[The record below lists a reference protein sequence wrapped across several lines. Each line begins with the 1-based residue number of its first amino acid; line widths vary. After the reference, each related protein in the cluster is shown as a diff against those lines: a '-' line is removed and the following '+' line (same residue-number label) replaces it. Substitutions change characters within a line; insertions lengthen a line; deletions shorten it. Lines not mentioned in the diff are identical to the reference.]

1 MVILLRNCNTMKK
14 YKSTLL
20 LIVSFLAIQSCTKVP
35 ITGRRQT
42 NLLPENELMAMALT
56 NYNQVLS
63 ESKVVATGANAESV
77 KKVGERISKAVT
89 TYMNANGFSKRIANY
104 NWEFKVIEDPTI
116 NAWCMPGGKVAFYTG
131 ILPLCKDEA
140 GIAVVMGH
148 EIAHAIAR
156 HGNERMSQGLLLQM
170 GGVALDVATVNKPQ
184 ETRQLFQLAYGV
196 GANVGV
202 MLPYSRKHESE
213 ADRMG
218 LVFMAMAGYDPNNA
232 PEFWERMSKLGGNKP
247 PMILSTHPS
256 DEKRIVDLKKNMPE
270 ALKYYKANGK

>member
-1 MVILLRNCNTMKK
+1 MKNIKIILTSLTIV
-14 YKSTLL
+14 LL
-20 LIVSFLAIQSCTKVP
+20 FNSCTRVP

-42 NLLPENELMAMALT
+42 NLLPESDLMAMALT
-56 NYNQVLS
+56 NYNQVLT
-63 ESKVVATGANAESV
+63 ESKLVTTGANAESI
-77 KKVGERISKAVT
+77 KRVGERISKAVT
-89 TYMNANGFSKRIANY
+89 VYMNSHGYESRIANY
-104 NWEFKVIEDPTI
+104 NWQFSLIDNPEV

-131 ILPLCKDEA
+131 ILPICQDDA

-170 GGVALDVATVNKPQ
+170 GGVALDVATSTKPE
-184 ETRQLFQLAYGV
+184 ETRQLFQLAYGI

-218 LVFMAMAGYDPNNA
+218 LIFMSMAGYHPKEA
-232 PEFWERMSKLGGNKP
+232 PLFWQRMSKQGGSKTP
-247 PMILSTHPS
+247 VLLSTHP
-256 DEKRIVDLKKNMPE
+256 DPEKRVEDMNKNMAE
-270 ALKYYKANGK
+270 ALKYYKPAGN

>member
-1 MVILLRNCNTMKK
+1 MKINR
-14 YKSTLL
+14 SLSL
-20 LIVSFLAIQSCTKVP
+20 LIFSFVLFQNCTRVP

-56 NYNQVLS
+56 NYNQVLA
-63 ESKVVATGANAESV
+63 ESKVETTGVNADHV
-77 KKVGERISKAVT
+77 KKVGARISKAVT
-89 TYMNANGFSKRIANY
+89 DYMNSHGYSKRVANY
-104 NWEFKVIEDPTI
+104 SWQFSVIDDPTI

-131 ILPLCKDEA
+131 ILPICKDET

-156 HGNERMSQGLLLQM
+156 HGNERMSQGLLLQL
-170 GGVALDVATVNKPQ
+170 GGVALDVATSTKPE

-218 LVFMAMAGYDPNNA
+218 LVFMAMAGYDPNQA
-232 PEFWERMSKLGGNKP
+232 PLFWERMSKLGGSKP

-270 ALKYYKANGK
+270 ALKYYKASGN

>member
-1 MVILLRNCNTMKK
+1 MKNTQIA
-14 YKSTLL
+14 LL
-20 LIVSFLAIQSCTKVP
+20 LFSSFFLFQSCSKVP

-42 NLLPENELMAMALT
+42 NLLPESDLMAMALT
-56 NYNQVLS
+56 NYNEVLS
-63 ESKVVATGANAESV
+63 ESKVLTTGANAESV

-156 HGNERMSQGLLLQM
+156 HGNERISQGLFLQM
-170 GGVALDVATVNKPQ
+170 GGVALDVATTNKPQ

-196 GANVGV
+196 GANLGV

-232 PEFWERMSKLGGNKP
+232 PEFWERMSKAGGNKP
-247 PMILSTHPS
+247 PMLLSTHPS
-256 DEKRIVDLKKNMPE
+256 DEKRIADLKKDMPE
-270 ALKYYKANGK
+270 ALKYYKAN

>member
-1 MVILLRNCNTMKK
+1 MKKNQILLFF
-14 YKSTLL
+14 
-20 LIVSFLAIQSCTKVP
+20 IISFSVFQSCVKVP

-42 NLLPENELMAMALT
+42 NLLPETDLMAMALT

-63 ESKVVATGANAESV
+63 ESKVETTGVNAENV
-77 KKVGERISKAVT
+77 KRVGERISKSVT
-89 TYMNANGFSKRIANY
+89 DYMNSHGFSKRVANY
-104 NWEFKVIEDPTI
+104 SWQFSVIDDPTI

-131 ILPLCKDEA
+131 ILPLCKDEN
-140 GIAVVMGH
+140 GIAAVMGH

-156 HGNERMSQGLLLQM
+156 HGNERMSQGLLLQL
-170 GGVALDVATVNKPQ
+170 GGVALDVATSTKPE

-218 LVFMAMAGYDPNNA
+218 LVFMAMAGYDPNQA
-232 PEFWERMSKLGGNKP
+232 PLFWERMSKLGGSKP

-256 DEKRIVDLKKNMPE
+256 DEKRIIDLKKNMPE
-270 ALKYYKANGK
+270 AMKYYKPNGK